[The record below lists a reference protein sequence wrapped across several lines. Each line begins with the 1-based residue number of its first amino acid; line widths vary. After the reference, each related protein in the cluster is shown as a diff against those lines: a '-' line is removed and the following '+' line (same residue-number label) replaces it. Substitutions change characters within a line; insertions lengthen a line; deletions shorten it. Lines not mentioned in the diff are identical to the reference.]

1 MPRIIALA
9 CLVSA
14 LMSAVVFAAQKRGAL
29 PTDDPTLRL
38 PRDVHFTKDGSAEL
52 AKSVVASIEQVLAAP
67 AK

>member
-1 MPRIIALA
+1 
-9 CLVSA
+9 
-14 LMSAVVFAAQKRGAL
+14 MSAVVFAAQKPGAL